1 MAPDVG
7 QRFLDDASHLH
18 TGRPGDRGRKP
29 IFHHQLELAAFADLA
44 IQFDDGLHG
53 ADQEPLPGT
62 LQPQVIDGVAQ
73 ASDRPLERLYLV
85 FRLSGAVYTLR
96 HPPENLHRLK
106 GVREVLQDHVVQ
118 LAGYPLTF
126 GLPDLAQGLFGPLA
140 LGNVLYSTLVTRDTS
155 TSIIDGARVGR
166 DPHSVS
172 VLTVHLYL
180 EAAHEAIPQR
190 ALVELLPAFRLNV
203 ELVPDIGDV
212 PEQLL
217 RRLVAQHPGHRGVRG
232 QKPSVDGGLEDSF
245 DGVLEDRTVLLLG
258 LPALATHLSV
268 PELPLDG
275 AVEPGEVILHEVVLG
290 TGFHGR
296 DGCVLPDPAAHYDE
310 RHVYKPL
317 TSEQTERRQRAEVR
331 HGMVGDDEIPTASI
345 ERGLHGRRGVDP
357 LPVRVVPTPAQHPH
371 QEQGVVFGV
380 LDEQDSELHTHS
392 GTSSAQA
399 TPHVSTRVWQAKV
412 RPLFLRHDSLCNF
425 HHLKLHSI
433 VTRAPGQLAARGQ
446 NIRK

>member
-29 IFHHQLELAAFADLA
+29 IFHDQLELAAFADLA

-53 ADQEPLPGT
+53 ADQGPLPGT

-96 HPPENLHRLK
+96 HPPENLHLLK

-118 LAGYPLTF
+118 LAGYPPTF

-155 TSIIDGARVGR
+155 TGVIDGARVGR
-166 DPHSVS
+166 DPHKASVF
-172 VLTVHLYL
+172 TAHLYL
-180 EAAHEAIPQR
+180 EAAYEAIPQR
-190 ALVELLPAFRLNV
+190 ELVELFSASRLNV
-203 ELVPDIGDV
+203 ELVSYVGDV

-217 RRLVAQHPGHRGVRG
+217 GRLVAQHPGHRGVRR

-258 LPALATHLSV
+258 VPALATHFSV
-268 PELPLDG
+268 PELPVDG
-275 AVEPGEVILHEVVLG
+275 AVEPGQVILHEVVLG
-290 TGFHGR
+290 AGFHGR
-296 DGCVLPDPAAHYDE
+296 DGCILPDPAAHYYE
-310 RHVYKPL
+310 RQANKPL
-317 TSEQTERRQRAEVR
+317 TPEQPERRQRAEGR
-331 HGMVGDDEIPTASI
+331 HGMVGDYEIPTASI
-345 ERGLHGRRGVDP
+345 ERCLHGRRGVDP
-357 LPVRVVPTPAQHPH
+357 LPAGVVPTPAQHPH
-371 QEQGVVFGV
+371 QEQGVVLGV
-380 LDEQDSELHTHS
+380 LDEQDFERHAHS
-392 GTSSAQA
+392 GTSPASSAQA
-399 TPHVSTRVWQAKV
+399 TSYVSTRV
-412 RPLFLRHDSLCNF
+412 
-425 HHLKLHSI
+425 
-433 VTRAPGQLAARGQ
+433 
-446 NIRK
+446 

>member
-155 TSIIDGARVGR
+155 TSIIDGARAGR
-166 DPHSVS
+166 TPPCVPAQRRAGPG
-172 VLTVHLYL
+172 YRRCPR
-180 EAAHEAIPQR
+180 AAPQETRSPTSWPSRGSRSETIRRRWSGRFLRRRSRRSNGTSPRPAGARDAPQR
-190 ALVELLPAFRLNV
+190 P
-203 ELVPDIGDV
+203 
-212 PEQLL
+212 
-217 RRLVAQHPGHRGVRG
+217 
-232 QKPSVDGGLEDSF
+232 
-245 DGVLEDRTVLLLG
+245 
-258 LPALATHLSV
+258 
-268 PELPLDG
+268 
-275 AVEPGEVILHEVVLG
+275 
-290 TGFHGR
+290 
-296 DGCVLPDPAAHYDE
+296 
-310 RHVYKPL
+310 
-317 TSEQTERRQRAEVR
+317 
-331 HGMVGDDEIPTASI
+331 
-345 ERGLHGRRGVDP
+345 
-357 LPVRVVPTPAQHPH
+357 
-371 QEQGVVFGV
+371 
-380 LDEQDSELHTHS
+380 
-392 GTSSAQA
+392 
-399 TPHVSTRVWQAKV
+399 
-412 RPLFLRHDSLCNF
+412 
-425 HHLKLHSI
+425 
-433 VTRAPGQLAARGQ
+433 
-446 NIRK
+446 

>member
-96 HPPENLHRLK
+96 HPPENLHRLQ

-118 LAGYPLTF
+118 LAGYPAAF
-126 GLPDLAQGLFGPLA
+126 GLPDLAQGLLGPLA
-140 LGNVLYSTLVTRDTS
+140 LGNVLYSPLVTRGS
-155 TSIIDGARVGR
+155 SIVVIDGPRVGR
-166 DPHSVS
+166 DPDKVS

-180 EAAHEAIPQR
+180 EAAHQAIPQHEP
-190 ALVELLPAFRLNV
+190 VKLLPASWLYV
-203 ELVPDIGDV
+203 ELVPDVGDG

-217 RRLVAQHPGHRGVRG
+217 GRLVAQHPGHRGVRR
-232 QKPSVDGGLEDSF
+232 QKPSVDRCLEDSF
-245 DGVLEDRTVLLLG
+245 DGVLEDRTVLRLG
-258 LPALATHLSV
+258 LPALAAHVSL
-268 PELPLDG
+268 PELALDG
-275 AVEPGEVILHEVVLG
+275 AVEPGEVVLHEVVVG
-290 TGFHGR
+290 TSLHGR

-310 RHVYKPL
+310 RQVHKAL
-317 TSEQTERRQRAEVR
+317 TPE
-331 HGMVGDDEIPTASI
+331 
-345 ERGLHGRRGVDP
+345 
-357 LPVRVVPTPAQHPH
+357 
-371 QEQGVVFGV
+371 
-380 LDEQDSELHTHS
+380 
-392 GTSSAQA
+392 
-399 TPHVSTRVWQAKV
+399 
-412 RPLFLRHDSLCNF
+412 
-425 HHLKLHSI
+425 
-433 VTRAPGQLAARGQ
+433 
-446 NIRK
+446 